1 LHHFPHHPFPPAC
14 PPVMIPS
21 FLLPPPHSFPPVP
34 YPPLL
39 FSSRRP
45 SSIPFSLSL
54 LRPSSSSP
62 CVLILLDFS
71 FPSLPHSPR
80 LRFLILASL
89 FPVLLPYFPQPPPQR
104 PFLSCTAYPSFI
116 TASSSHPLSALP
128 PLLSRA
134 PPHPRYQTLY
144 QVGPTESWRRPKGI
158 DSRVRRKFKGTPL
171 MPNIG
176 YGSNKNT
183 RHMLRSGFQVFRVHN
198 ERDVELLLMHN
209 RKYVAQIASAVSTRK
224 RKAIVERAQ
233 QLDVKVINGNARLRS
248 TEDE

>member
-1 LHHFPHHPFPPAC
+1 MVQPLVKPKIVKKKTNKFWRPQSDRKKC
-14 PPVMIPS
+14 
-21 FLLPPPHSFPPVP
+21 VP
-34 YPPLL
+34 
-39 FSSRRP
+39 
-45 SSIPFSLSL
+45 
-54 LRPSSSSP
+54 
-62 CVLILLDFS
+62 
-71 FPSLPHSPR
+71 
-80 LRFLILASL
+80 
-89 FPVLLPYFPQPPPQR
+89 
-104 PFLSCTAYPSFI
+104 
-116 TASSSHPLSALP
+116 
-128 PLLSRA
+128 
-134 PPHPRYQTLY
+134 
-144 QVGPTESWRRPKGI
+144 ESWRRPKGI

-176 YGSNKNT
+176 YGSNKKT

>member
-1 LHHFPHHPFPPAC
+1 MFGSSGDPPRDGGRDHQVSRFPLPSFHLVVFHTHHFPAILSMYSP
-14 PPVMIPS
+14 
-21 FLLPPPHSFPPVP
+21 PPVP
-34 YPPLL
+34 PRTISPP
-39 FSSRRP
+39 
-45 SSIPFSLSL
+45 SLSA
-54 LRPSSSSP
+54 SSP
-62 CVLILLDFS
+62 QPQAAEPSACEAIKAEARQDGAAACEAEDCEEEDEQVLAAPIRQEKCV
-71 FPSLPHSPR
+71 P
-80 LRFLILASL
+80 
-89 FPVLLPYFPQPPPQR
+89 
-104 PFLSCTAYPSFI
+104 
-116 TASSSHPLSALP
+116 
-128 PLLSRA
+128 
-134 PPHPRYQTLY
+134 
-144 QVGPTESWRRPKGI
+144 ESWRRPKGI

-176 YGSNKNT
+176 YGSNKKT

>member
-1 LHHFPHHPFPPAC
+1 
-14 PPVMIPS
+14 MIPS

-34 YPPLL
+34 HPPLL

-45 SSIPFSLSL
+45 SSVPFSLSL

-62 CVLILLDFS
+62 CVLILPASVFS
-71 FPSLPHSPR
+71 SSLPYS
-80 LRFLILASL
+80 LSCSLILLTPLPSVLSSL
-89 FPVLLPYFPQPPPQR
+89 AQHILHSLLPR
-104 PFLSCTAYPSFI
+104 PLI
-116 TASSSHPLSALP
+116 
-128 PLLSRA
+128 LSRRS
-134 PPHPRYQTLY
+134 PPSYRGLRRTP
-144 QVGPTESWRRPKGI
+144 ESWRRPKGI

-176 YGSNKNT
+176 YGSNKKT

>member
-1 LHHFPHHPFPPAC
+1 
-14 PPVMIPS
+14 MIPS

-34 YPPLL
+34 HPPLL

-45 SSIPFSLSL
+45 SSVPFSLSL

-89 FPVLLPYFPQPPPQR
+89 FP
-104 PFLSCTAYPSFI
+104 
-116 TASSSHPLSALP
+116 
-128 PLLSRA
+128 
-134 PPHPRYQTLY
+134 
-144 QVGPTESWRRPKGI
+144 ESWRRPKGI

-176 YGSNKNT
+176 YGSNKKT

-209 RKYVAQIASAVSTRK
+209 SLGLLSLPLSYPSSFACLFPSHPLAYPWKYVAQIASAVSTRK